1 MPLVFLGSYLGVLLG
16 KMLGEVPR
24 LLIFASTI
32 IWSIQTT
39 AKKAISLIKKEREEE
54 MKKKSAGLG

>member
-1 MPLVFLGSYLGVLLG
+1 MPLVFLGSYLGVILG

-32 IWSIQTT
+32 LWSINTT
-39 AKKAISLIKKEREEE
+39 AKKAMSLLKREREE
-54 MKKKSAGLG
+54 